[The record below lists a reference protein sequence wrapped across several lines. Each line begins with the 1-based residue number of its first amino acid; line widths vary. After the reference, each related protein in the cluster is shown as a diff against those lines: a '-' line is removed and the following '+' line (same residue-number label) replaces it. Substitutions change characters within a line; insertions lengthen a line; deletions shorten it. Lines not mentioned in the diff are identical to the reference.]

1 MSVETIS
8 ISPTE
13 NSIGSIGKI
22 VQDCESVHNNTT
34 ETFNDDDDNDDD
46 NGTDKIEEEKEGVEG
61 KQLMLPYYFPFSA
74 LLSSTNPLWMSRS
87 NCVFSDS
94 LLTLTCTLAASSV
107 KAYVLPFLLSR
118 CRDYM
123 IKRKESSGTDS
134 NDQYYDYLSLFSTY
148 KYSGSLYKFSSSTG
162 TDYFNKNHS
171 ESCDNNSHSSSSCC
185 SVEKDSIK
193 SHSMSDSYEL
203 DSIGLVVDDYGDDNT
218 SYRISHYNLSEKHL
232 LAISND
238 FYEDECCEQVREAR
252 LDYII
257 TQMDIARMARN
268 ASRHLDVESILAL
281 PTITYHKNRDL
292 LSPIT
297 TSTSN
302 TNMNSKTDNN
312 IGWSWQLIQDNV
324 EDEQLEVNVDMD
336 DTTTNA
342 TAQTQQVSCVICLE
356 NFKDGDQLRVLPC
369 DHMFHIGCID
379 HWLLGT
385 FSDDECFT
393 FGCPTCKKK
402 PASTHTNNLD
412 LCLPVV
418 NEETI
423 ISNENTEEENDNQS
437 SSSSSTTN
445 KINNAHTPLDGSVP
459 SWAFARIGNLL
470 SRGGSESDST
480 RGPLYPS
487 SSRHDE
493 ENE

>member
-1 MSVETIS
+1 
-8 ISPTE
+8 
-13 NSIGSIGKI
+13 
-22 VQDCESVHNNTT
+22 
-34 ETFNDDDDNDDD
+34 
-46 NGTDKIEEEKEGVEG
+46 
-61 KQLMLPYYFPFSA
+61 
-74 LLSSTNPLWMSRS
+74 
-87 NCVFSDS
+87 
-94 LLTLTCTLAASSV
+94 
-107 KAYVLPFLLSR
+107 
-118 CRDYM
+118 M
-123 IKRKESSGTDS
+123 IKRKESSGSS

-203 DSIGLVVDDYGDDNT
+203 DSIGVVVDDYGDDN
-218 SYRISHYNLSEKHL
+218 SCRISHHNLSEKHL

-302 TNMNSKTDNN
+302 TNINSKTDNT

-342 TAQTQQVSCVICLE
+342 TGQTQVSCVICLE
-356 NFKDGDQLRVLPC
+356 HFKDGDKLRVLPC

-379 HWLLGT
+379 HCEYLPFNSFL
-385 FSDDECFT
+385 
-393 FGCPTCKKK
+393 KK
-402 PASTHTNNLD
+402 LF
-412 LCLPVV
+412 LFL
-418 NEETI
+418 TI
-423 ISNENTEEENDNQS
+423 S
-437 SSSSSTTN
+437 
-445 KINNAHTPLDGSVP
+445 
-459 SWAFARIGNLL
+459 FFL
-470 SRGGSESDST
+470 SFNFFLRVT
-480 RGPLYPS
+480 WNFFR
-487 SSRHDE
+487 R
-493 ENE
+493 